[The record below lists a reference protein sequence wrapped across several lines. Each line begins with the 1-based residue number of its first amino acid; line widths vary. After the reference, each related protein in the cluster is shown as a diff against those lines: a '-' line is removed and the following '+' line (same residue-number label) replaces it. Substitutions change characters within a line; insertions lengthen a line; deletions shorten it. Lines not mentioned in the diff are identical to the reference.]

1 MLMVLGTMYE
11 GATVESGRSFD
22 LILTDAVVRFTSSLP
37 VLGDLEPSQPGIIK
51 PLYSPHTCAVSLI
64 QVIRHSLVSMFLPPT
79 EWPLMDPSSRIDE
92 IVKNEKLERCARFME
107 PSAVLSVI
115 RYMLTR
121 PGSIPNLTGNNE
133 GKFNYVISK
142 VKVTKFDIDRC
153 VCLIKSIKTS
163 SPASSVP
170 GSPAARTTASGAKLA
185 LIIKEVNLQ
194 VEHEWRI
201 EWNAKRY
208 GTYYGTN
215 SVSVKGLSSQVN
227 MTIHP
232 DDQGPVIDSAT
243 ISLGLV
249 EHSCSILNS
258 NFISEIVAQA
268 ALDWFAE
275 PLTRLLQTASQSA
288 IDQFL
293 KSAVIDFRLHVW
305 NASIL
310 KLVPGE
316 VLAELLEVLN
326 DHLPRQGV
334 PI

>member
-1 MLMVLGTMYE
+1 
-11 GATVESGRSFD
+11 
-22 LILTDAVVRFTSSLP
+22 
-37 VLGDLEPSQPGIIK
+37 
-51 PLYSPHTCAVSLI
+51 
-64 QVIRHSLVSMFLPPT
+64 
-79 EWPLMDPSSRIDE
+79 
-92 IVKNEKLERCARFME
+92 
-107 PSAVLSVI
+107 
-115 RYMLTR
+115 
-121 PGSIPNLTGNNE
+121 
-133 GKFNYVISK
+133 
-142 VKVTKFDIDRC
+142 
-153 VCLIKSIKTS
+153 
-163 SPASSVP
+163 
-170 GSPAARTTASGAKLA
+170 
-185 LIIKEVNLQ
+185 
-194 VEHEWRI
+194 
-201 EWNAKRY
+201 
-208 GTYYGTN
+208 
-215 SVSVKGLSSQVN
+215 